1 MNPSHILRASLLASA
16 SACLLAS
23 GAASGHGING
33 FTGPYAPEHWTLSRG
48 FGNGTVDL
56 AGVPNSI
63 VMIGSYNG
71 IPANTDYVSTSIE
84 DGHVMFDWTY
94 ASDDDAGMDS
104 FGYLRNGTFTILADH
119 NAAGFTQFD
128 VNAGDSFGF
137 RLATLDAQNAPGTLA
152 IHFFSAP
159 GDPEPAPVPTP
170 LPWLALGASY
180 GWSRRLRRRCAQS

>member
-1 MNPSHILRASLLASA
+1 M
-16 SACLLAS
+16 
-23 GAASGHGING
+23 
-33 FTGPYAPEHWTLSRG
+33 SRG

-104 FGYLRNGTFTILADH
+104 FGYLRNGSFTQLADH

-128 VNAGDSFGF
+128 VDAGDSFGF
-137 RLATLDAQNAPGTLA
+137 RLATLDAQNDPGTLA

-170 LPWLALGASY
+170 LPWLALGAGY